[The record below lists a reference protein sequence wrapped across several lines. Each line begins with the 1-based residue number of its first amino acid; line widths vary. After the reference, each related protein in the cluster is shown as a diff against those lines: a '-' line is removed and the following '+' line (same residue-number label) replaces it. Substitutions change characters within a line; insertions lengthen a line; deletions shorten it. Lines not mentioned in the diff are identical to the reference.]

1 MLSHNYS
8 FYFLISYSQDDEG
21 NNSPPIASNSSAT
34 TTIGQPTDIQLEVSD
49 AENNQLQLTI
59 VDQPQFGTLGEMN
72 PTTNTVTYTP
82 NPDAIAGSDSFTFT
96 VNDGTVDSQPAT
108 VTIAV
113 VDTVGTPPDA
123 AVNDTQPTGSEI
135 IEQPAQVDGD
145 TVGTPPDAAV
155 NDTQP
160 TGNEIIEQPA
170 QVDGDTVGTPP
181 DAAVNDT
188 QPTGSENIE
197 QPAQVD
203 GDTVGTDAD
212 TGTGTDTDL
221 GLESLLG
228 PDETPQ
234 VDGDTVGTDA
244 DTGTGTDTDL
254 GLESLLGPDETP
266 QVDGDTVGTDADT
279 GTGTDTDLGL
289 ESLLGLDE
297 TPTTADEISTD
308 NSPPVAS
315 NSSATTTIGQPTDIQ
330 LEVSDAENNQLQLTI
345 VDQPQFGTLGEMNP
359 TTNTVTYTPNPD
371 AIAGSDSFTFT
382 VNDGTV
388 DSQPATV
395 SITLEVTPNQP
406 PTAQPVSD
414 TLVQGQSKDIVLKGS
429 DPDTEDEL
437 VFFIVNGP
445 QNGQLGEINQETG
458 VVSYTPNE
466 GYTGEDTFTYIVND
480 LTVDSN
486 ETTVTVNVQAPPNK
500 PPTAQA
506 GSTSV
511 VQGTP
516 KDIKLNATDP
526 DTDDK
531 LVFSLVNGPQNG
543 QLGEINQETGVVSY
557 TPNEGYTGEDTFT
570 YKVNDGT
577 VDSEPIQVTITVQA
591 PPNKPPT
598 AQAGSTS
605 VVQGTPKDIKLNA
618 TDPDTDDKLVFSL
631 VNGPQNGQLGEIN
644 QETGVVSYTPNEGY
658 TGEDTFTYKVN
669 DGTVDSEPIQVT
681 ITVQAPPNKPPTAQA
696 GSTSVVQGTP
706 KDIKLNATDPDTDDK
721 LVFSLVNGPQNGQL
735 GEINQETGAV
745 SYTPNEGYTGEDT
758 FTYKV
763 NDGTVDSEPIQV
775 TITVQAPPN
784 KPPTAQAGSTS
795 VVQGTPKDIK
805 LNATDPDTDDKLVFS
820 IVKQPTKGKLG
831 EINADRNTVTYTPNP
846 NVTSGTDIFSFK
858 VNDDTVDSAEAIVT
872 VNVQDPHS
880 SRKTIKF
887 YVEKQEIKDND
898 KDGIAYEIDDEPN
911 KKSTKFRDINGTTFG
926 EVLNYGDQTIN
937 IFKADTGK
945 KIIVISV
952 SSKGD
957 EPALISSCNEKENFV
972 ESGDRL
978 ELRCKVS
985 TN

>member
-1 MLSHNYS
+1 
-8 FYFLISYSQDDEG
+8 
-21 NNSPPIASNSSAT
+21 
-34 TTIGQPTDIQLEVSD
+34 
-49 AENNQLQLTI
+49 
-59 VDQPQFGTLGEMN
+59 
-72 PTTNTVTYTP
+72 
-82 NPDAIAGSDSFTFT
+82 
-96 VNDGTVDSQPAT
+96 
-108 VTIAV
+108 
-113 VDTVGTPPDA
+113 
-123 AVNDTQPTGSEI
+123 
-135 IEQPAQVDGD
+135 
-145 TVGTPPDAAV
+145 
-155 NDTQP
+155 
-160 TGNEIIEQPA
+160 
-170 QVDGDTVGTPP
+170 
-181 DAAVNDT
+181 
-188 QPTGSENIE
+188 
-197 QPAQVD
+197 
-203 GDTVGTDAD
+203 
-212 TGTGTDTDL
+212 
-221 GLESLLG
+221 
-228 PDETPQ
+228 
-234 VDGDTVGTDA
+234 
-244 DTGTGTDTDL
+244 
-254 GLESLLGPDETP
+254 
-266 QVDGDTVGTDADT
+266 
-279 GTGTDTDLGL
+279 
-289 ESLLGLDE
+289 
-297 TPTTADEISTD
+297 
-308 NSPPVAS
+308 
-315 NSSATTTIGQPTDIQ
+315 
-330 LEVSDAENNQLQLTI
+330 
-345 VDQPQFGTLGEMNP
+345 MNP

-429 DPDTEDEL
+429 DPDTDDKL

-486 ETTVTVNVQAPPNK
+486 ETTVTVNVQAPPNKPPTAQAGSTSVVQGTPKDIKLNATDPDTDDKLVFSLVNGPQNGQLGEINQETGVVSYTPNEGYTGEDTFTYKVNDGTVDSEPIQVTITVQAPPNKPPTAQAGSTTIVQGTPKDIKLNATDPDTDDKLVFSLVNGPQNGQLGEINQETGMLVSYTPNEGYTGEDTFTYKVNDGTVDSEPIQVTITVQAPPNK

-735 GEINQETGAV
+735 GEINQETGVV

-831 EINADRNTVTYTPNP
+831 EINAERNTVTYTPNP

-872 VNVQDPHS
+872 VNVQDLVKPQ
-880 SRKTIKF
+880 IL
-887 YVEKQEIKDND
+887 VEKQEIKDND

-937 IFKADTGK
+937 IFKADIGK

>member
-1 MLSHNYS
+1 
-8 FYFLISYSQDDEG
+8 
-21 NNSPPIASNSSAT
+21 
-34 TTIGQPTDIQLEVSD
+34 
-49 AENNQLQLTI
+49 
-59 VDQPQFGTLGEMN
+59 
-72 PTTNTVTYTP
+72 
-82 NPDAIAGSDSFTFT
+82 
-96 VNDGTVDSQPAT
+96 
-108 VTIAV
+108 
-113 VDTVGTPPDA
+113 
-123 AVNDTQPTGSEI
+123 
-135 IEQPAQVDGD
+135 
-145 TVGTPPDAAV
+145 
-155 NDTQP
+155 
-160 TGNEIIEQPA
+160 
-170 QVDGDTVGTPP
+170 
-181 DAAVNDT
+181 
-188 QPTGSENIE
+188 
-197 QPAQVD
+197 
-203 GDTVGTDAD
+203 
-212 TGTGTDTDL
+212 
-221 GLESLLG
+221 
-228 PDETPQ
+228 
-234 VDGDTVGTDA
+234 
-244 DTGTGTDTDL
+244 
-254 GLESLLGPDETP
+254 
-266 QVDGDTVGTDADT
+266 
-279 GTGTDTDLGL
+279 
-289 ESLLGLDE
+289 
-297 TPTTADEISTD
+297 
-308 NSPPVAS
+308 
-315 NSSATTTIGQPTDIQ
+315 
-330 LEVSDAENNQLQLTI
+330 
-345 VDQPQFGTLGEMNP
+345 MNP

-429 DPDTEDEL
+429 DPDTDDKL

-735 GEINQETGAV
+735 GEINQETGVV

-831 EINADRNTVTYTPNP
+831 EINAERNTVTYTSNP

-872 VNVQDPHS
+872 VNVQDLV
-880 SRKTIKF
+880 KTQIL
-887 YVEKQEIKDND
+887 VEKQEIKDND

-937 IFKADTGK
+937 IFKADIGK

>member
-8 FYFLISYSQDDEG
+8 FYFLISYSQEDEG
-21 NNSPPIASNSSAT
+21 NNSSPIASNSSAT

-145 TVGTPPDAAV
+145 TVGTPPDAAINDTQPTGSEIIEQPAQVDGDTVGAPPDAAV

-160 TGNEIIEQPA
+160 TGSEIIEQPA

-188 QPTGSENIE
+188 QPTGSEIIE

-414 TLVQGQSKDIVLKGS
+414 TLVKGQSKDIVLKGS
-429 DPDTEDEL
+429 D
-437 VFFIVNGP
+437 
-445 QNGQLGEINQETG
+445 
-458 VVSYTPNE
+458 
-466 GYTGEDTFTYIVND
+466 
-480 LTVDSN
+480 
-486 ETTVTVNVQAPPNK
+486 
-500 PPTAQA
+500 
-506 GSTSV
+506 
-511 VQGTP
+511 
-516 KDIKLNATDP
+516 
-526 DTDDK
+526 
-531 LVFSLVNGPQNG
+531 
-543 QLGEINQETGVVSY
+543 
-557 TPNEGYTGEDTFT
+557 
-570 YKVNDGT
+570 
-577 VDSEPIQVTITVQA
+577 
-591 PPNKPPT
+591 
-598 AQAGSTS
+598 
-605 VVQGTPKDIKLNA
+605 
-618 TDPDTDDKLVFSL
+618 
-631 VNGPQNGQLGEIN
+631 
-644 QETGVVSYTPNEGY
+644 
-658 TGEDTFTYKVN
+658 
-669 DGTVDSEPIQVT
+669 
-681 ITVQAPPNKPPTAQA
+681 
-696 GSTSVVQGTP
+696 
-706 KDIKLNATDPDTDDK
+706 
-721 LVFSLVNGPQNGQL
+721 
-735 GEINQETGAV
+735 
-745 SYTPNEGYTGEDT
+745 
-758 FTYKV
+758 
-763 NDGTVDSEPIQV
+763 
-775 TITVQAPPN
+775 
-784 KPPTAQAGSTS
+784 
-795 VVQGTPKDIK
+795 
-805 LNATDPDTDDKLVFS
+805 
-820 IVKQPTKGKLG
+820 
-831 EINADRNTVTYTPNP
+831 
-846 NVTSGTDIFSFK
+846 
-858 VNDDTVDSAEAIVT
+858 
-872 VNVQDPHS
+872 
-880 SRKTIKF
+880 SR
-887 YVEKQEIKDND
+887 Y
-898 KDGIAYEIDDEPN
+898 
-911 KKSTKFRDINGTTFG
+911 R
-926 EVLNYGDQTIN
+926 
-937 IFKADTGK
+937 
-945 KIIVISV
+945 
-952 SSKGD
+952 
-957 EPALISSCNEKENFV
+957 
-972 ESGDRL
+972 
-978 ELRCKVS
+978 
-985 TN
+985 

>member
-8 FYFLISYSQDDEG
+8 FYFLISYSQEDEG
-21 NNSPPIASNSSAT
+21 NNSSPIASNSSAT

-160 TGNEIIEQPA
+160 TGSEIIEQPA

-181 DAAVNDT
+181 DAVVNDT
-188 QPTGSENIE
+188 QPTGSEIIE

-414 TLVQGQSKDIVLKGS
+414 TLVKGQSKDIVLKGS
-429 DPDTEDEL
+429 DPDTDDKL

-466 GYTGEDTFTYIVND
+466 GYTGEDAFTYIVND

-721 LVFSLVNGPQNGQL
+721 LVFS
-735 GEINQETGAV
+735 
-745 SYTPNEGYTGEDT
+745 
-758 FTYKV
+758 
-763 NDGTVDSEPIQV
+763 
-775 TITVQAPPN
+775 
-784 KPPTAQAGSTS
+784 
-795 VVQGTPKDIK
+795 
-805 LNATDPDTDDKLVFS
+805 

-831 EINADRNTVTYTPNP
+831 EINAERNTVTYTSNP

-872 VNVQDPHS
+872 VNVQESSQDSNS
-880 SRKTIKF
+880 SRKTR
-887 YVEKQEIKDND
+887 
-898 KDGIAYEIDDEPN
+898 N
-911 KKSTKFRDINGTTFG
+911 KR
-926 EVLNYGDQTIN
+926 
-937 IFKADTGK
+937 
-945 KIIVISV
+945 
-952 SSKGD
+952 
-957 EPALISSCNEKENFV
+957 
-972 ESGDRL
+972 
-978 ELRCKVS
+978 
-985 TN
+985 